1 MKKNIKKIVLGSLL
15 SLSLCLGGSYA
26 HAETKEE
33 YLDSFLDSVYSIM
46 LDREAD
52 EEGKLYWSERIL
64 SGDTGIL
71 DFLNQILSQEEFAN
85 LNISSEDFITKNYN
99 LLINREPDEDG
110 FNYWMNQLGENSTKE
125 QQLNLIN
132 QMAHSEEFMSKIN
145 ELGIVFKKYEEQKP
159 VVVPEQV
166 SDIDIFIRDAYE
178 HILGCQY
185 DQEGF
190 DYWKGQLTSQD
201 KGAIDLINQ
210 FISLDEFKARN
221 LTDQQFI
228 GAMYEVLFNREA
240 DQDGLNY
247 WNSIY
252 QKDKSSNRMANIVLN
267 IADNTEFLSRIKNMN
282 VIFKK
287 IDLNLFYSELLTT
300 KNNIR
305 SITSNQLSEIKMGM
319 TFFDIIVKL
328 GRTRNV
334 SNVEGINI
342 AKYIVD
348 GSKEM
353 YFIFSD
359 PSSTYKFD
367 PMEVLKAQ
375 K

>member
-52 EEGKLYWSERIL
+52 EEGKSYWSERIL

-110 FNYWMNQLGENSTKE
+110 FNYWMSQLGENSTKE

-178 HILGCQY
+178 HILGRQY

>member
-15 SLSLCLGGSYA
+15 SLSLCLGGFSAY
-26 HAETKEE
+26 AETKEE

-46 LDREAD
+46 LNREAD
-52 EEGKLYWSERIL
+52 EEGKSYWSGKIL
-64 SGDTGIL
+64 SGDIGIL
-71 DFLNQILSQEEFAN
+71 DFLNQILSQEEFAS
-85 LNISSEDFITKNYN
+85 LSISSEDFITKNYN

-110 FNYWMNQLGENSTKE
+110 FNYWMSKLGENSTKE

-132 QMAHSEEFMSKIN
+132 QMAHSEEFIGKIN
-145 ELGIVFKKYEEQKP
+145 EMGIVFKIYEEEKP
-159 VVVPEQV
+159 VVVPEQL

-178 HILGCQY
+178 HILGRQY

-190 DYWKGQLTSQD
+190 NYWKGQLTSQD

-228 GAMYEVLFNREA
+228 GVMYEVLFNRTA

-287 IDLNLFYSELLTT
+287 VDLNLFYSELLTT

-328 GRTRNV
+328 GRTKNV
-334 SNVEGINI
+334 SSVNGVNI
-342 AKYIVD
+342 AKYTVD

>member
-1 MKKNIKKIVLGSLL
+1 MKKNIKKIVLSSLL
-15 SLSLCLGGSYA
+15 SLSLCLGGFSAY
-26 HAETKEE
+26 AETKEE

-46 LDREAD
+46 LNREAD
-52 EEGKLYWSERIL
+52 EEGKSYWSGKIL
-64 SGDTGIL
+64 SGDIGIL
-71 DFLNQILSQEEFAN
+71 DFLNQILSQEEFAS
-85 LNISSEDFITKNYN
+85 LSISSEDFITKNYN

-110 FNYWMNQLGENSTKE
+110 FNYWMSQLGENSTKE

-132 QMAHSEEFMSKIN
+132 QMAHSEEFMGKIN
-145 ELGIVFKKYEEQKP
+145 EMGIVFKIYEEEKP
-159 VVVPEQV
+159 VVVPEQL

-178 HILGCQY
+178 HILGRQY

-190 DYWKGQLTSQD
+190 NYWKGQLTSQD

-228 GAMYEVLFNREA
+228 GAMYEVLFNRTA

-287 IDLNLFYSELLTT
+287 VDLNLFYSELLTT

-328 GRTRNV
+328 GRTKNV
-334 SNVEGINI
+334 SSVNGVNI
-342 AKYIVD
+342 AKYTVD

>member
-1 MKKNIKKIVLGSLL
+1 MKKNIKKIVLSSLL
-15 SLSLCLGGSYA
+15 SLSLCLGGFSAY
-26 HAETKEE
+26 AETKEE

-46 LDREAD
+46 LNREAD
-52 EEGKLYWSERIL
+52 EEGKSYWSGKIL
-64 SGDTGIL
+64 SGDIGIL
-71 DFLNQILSQEEFAN
+71 DFLNQILSQEEFAS
-85 LNISSEDFITKNYN
+85 LSISSEDFITKNYN

-110 FNYWMNQLGENSTKE
+110 FNYWMSQLGENSTKE

-132 QMAHSEEFMSKIN
+132 QMAHSEEFMGKIN
-145 ELGIVFKKYEEQKP
+145 EMGIVFKIYEEEKP
-159 VVVPEQV
+159 VVVPEQL

-178 HILGCQY
+178 HILGRQY

-190 DYWKGQLTSQD
+190 NYWKGQLTSQD

-221 LTDQQFI
+221 LKDQQFI
-228 GAMYEVLFNREA
+228 GAMYEVLFNRTA

-287 IDLNLFYSELLTT
+287 VDLNLFYSELLTT

-328 GRTRNV
+328 GRTKNV
-334 SNVEGINI
+334 SSVNGVNI
-342 AKYIVD
+342 AKYTVD

>member
-1 MKKNIKKIVLGSLL
+1 MKKNIKKIVLSSLL
-15 SLSLCLGGSYA
+15 SLSLCLGGFSAY
-26 HAETKEE
+26 AETKEE

-46 LDREAD
+46 LNREAD
-52 EEGKLYWSERIL
+52 EEGKSYWSGKIL
-64 SGDTGIL
+64 SGDIGIL
-71 DFLNQILSQEEFAN
+71 DFLNQILSQEEFAS
-85 LNISSEDFITKNYN
+85 LSISSEDFITKNYN

-110 FNYWMNQLGENSTKE
+110 FNYWMSQLGENSTKE

-132 QMAHSEEFMSKIN
+132 QMAHSEEFMGKIN
-145 ELGIVFKKYEEQKP
+145 EMGIVFKIYEEEKP
-159 VVVPEQV
+159 VVVPEQL

-178 HILGCQY
+178 HILGRQY

-190 DYWKGQLTSQD
+190 NYWKGQLTSQD
-201 KGAIDLINQ
+201 KGSIDLINQ

-228 GAMYEVLFNREA
+228 GAMYEVLFNRTA

-287 IDLNLFYSELLTT
+287 VDLNLFYSELLTT

-328 GRTRNV
+328 GRTKNV
-334 SNVEGINI
+334 SSVNGVNI
-342 AKYIVD
+342 AKYTVD

>member
-110 FNYWMNQLGENSTKE
+110 FNYWMSQLGENSTKE

-178 HILGCQY
+178 HILGRQY

-305 SITSNQLSEIKMGM
+305 SIISNQLSEIKMGM

>member
-110 FNYWMNQLGENSTKE
+110 FNYWMSQLGENSTKE

-178 HILGCQY
+178 HILGRQY

>member
-1 MKKNIKKIVLGSLL
+1 MNIV
-15 SLSLCLGGSYA
+15 
-26 HAETKEE
+26 
-33 YLDSFLDSVYSIM
+33 
-46 LDREAD
+46 
-52 EEGKLYWSERIL
+52 IL
-64 SGDTGIL
+64 H
-71 DFLNQILSQEEFAN
+71 FLNQILSQEEFAS
-85 LNISSEDFITKNYN
+85 LSISSEDFITKNYN

-110 FNYWMNQLGENSTKE
+110 FNYWMSQLGENSTKE

-132 QMAHSEEFMSKIN
+132 QMAHSEEFIGKIN
-145 ELGIVFKKYEEQKP
+145 EMGIVFKIYEEEKP
-159 VVVPEQV
+159 VVVPEQL

-178 HILGCQY
+178 HILGRQY

-190 DYWKGQLTSQD
+190 NYWKGQLTSQD

-228 GAMYEVLFNREA
+228 GAMYEVLFNRTA

-287 IDLNLFYSELLTT
+287 VDLNLFYSELLTT

-328 GRTRNV
+328 GRTKNV
-334 SNVEGINI
+334 SSVNGVNI
-342 AKYIVD
+342 AKYTVD

>member
-52 EEGKLYWSERIL
+52 EEGKSYWSERIL

-110 FNYWMNQLGENSTKE
+110 FNYWMSQLGENSTKE

-178 HILGCQY
+178 HILGRQY

-190 DYWKGQLTSQD
+190 NYWKGQLTSQD

-267 IADNTEFLSRIKNMN
+267 IADNIEFLSRIKNMN

-287 IDLNLFYSELLTT
+287 VDLNLFYSELLTT

-342 AKYIVD
+342 AKYTVD

>member
-1 MKKNIKKIVLGSLL
+1 MKKNIKKIVLSSLL
-15 SLSLCLGGSYA
+15 SLSLCLGGFSAY
-26 HAETKEE
+26 AETKEE

-46 LDREAD
+46 LNREAD
-52 EEGKLYWSERIL
+52 EEGKSYWSGKIL
-64 SGDTGIL
+64 SGDIGIL
-71 DFLNQILSQEEFAN
+71 DFLNQILSQEEFAS
-85 LNISSEDFITKNYN
+85 LSTSSEDFITKNYN

-110 FNYWMNQLGENSTKE
+110 FNYWMSQLGENSTKE

-132 QMAHSEEFMSKIN
+132 QMAHSEEFMGKIN
-145 ELGIVFKKYEEQKP
+145 EMGIVFKIYEEEKP
-159 VVVPEQV
+159 VVVPEQL

-178 HILGCQY
+178 HILGRQY

-190 DYWKGQLTSQD
+190 NYWKGQLTSQD

-228 GAMYEVLFNREA
+228 GAMYEVLFNRTA

-287 IDLNLFYSELLTT
+287 VDLNLFYSELLTT

-328 GRTRNV
+328 GRTKNV
-334 SNVEGINI
+334 SSVNGVNI
-342 AKYIVD
+342 AKYTVD